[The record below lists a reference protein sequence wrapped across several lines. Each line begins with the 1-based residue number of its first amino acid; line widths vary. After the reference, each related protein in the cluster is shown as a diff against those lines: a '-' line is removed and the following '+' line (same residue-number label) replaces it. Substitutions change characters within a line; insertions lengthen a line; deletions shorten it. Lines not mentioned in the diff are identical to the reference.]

1 MGMSLPC
8 VLEYF
13 LHLARG
19 CRSTLPAWLSIPNLA
34 SPDGSLADALQGQGK
49 AIIEAALAEC
59 KGRIAGKN
67 GAAAKLGIAPSTL
80 ESKVKRLNIAKDRF
94 ASS

>member
-19 CRSTLPAWLSIPNLA
+19 CRSTLPAWLPIPNLA
-34 SPDGSLADALQGQGK
+34 SPDASLADALQPEGDHRSSFSRMQRKNRWKERGCR
-49 AIIEAALAEC
+49 EAWHRPI
-59 KGRIAGKN
+59 RIRVEG
-67 GAAAKLGIAPSTL
+67 
-80 ESKVKRLNIAKDRF
+80 
-94 ASS
+94 